1 MQGFMQ
7 VDRETMK
14 EAVDVAEELIDYFKK
29 RKIKMVVSYIA
40 MNAVIEQMQEDFGLH
55 VVSGKN
61 LGEAIQKASKIV
73 EQEIQ

>member
-7 VDRETMK
+7 VDRETMR

-29 RKIKMVVSYIA
+29 RKIKMLVSYIA

-55 VVSGKN
+55 VVNGKN
-61 LGEAIQKASKIV
+61 LGEAMHKASKIL